1 MKSSWMSRNKKVIQR
16 GIAEQSEGKHF
27 SILQAAD
34 TTNMPIYPTVRVSF
48 WFIVDYYLESEMD
61 FTFILLIIVSLYS
74 QLIHGIHKLVNIPVH
89 NSNLLHSNLPWEEK

>member
-34 TTNMPIYPTVRVSF
+34 PTNMPIYPTVSF
-48 WFIVDYYLESEMD
+48 LFD
-61 FTFILLIIVSLYS
+61 LLWIIIWKV
-74 QLIHGIHKLVNIPVH
+74 KWT
-89 NSNLLHSNLPWEEK
+89 LHSSC